1 MKRSLMMGA
10 ALTAVMMLATACGG
24 ASQTQPAPSA
34 SNPAQSNSPA
44 PAPAAKLT
52 GEIKVDGSSTVGPIS
67 IAVAEEFMK
76 AHKDVK
82 VSVGISGT
90 SGGFKKWVKGET
102 DINDS
107 SRKIKDSEVQE
118 AKKLGIEALE
128 LPVAYD
134 GITVVVSKENDFVQ
148 CITTAELKK
157 IWDKDST
164 VKTWK
169 DVNPAW
175 PAEEIKLY
183 GPGTDS
189 GTFEYFTEHING
201 KALQS
206 RSDYT
211 ASEDDNTLVKG
222 VTGSKY
228 AMGYFGY
235 AYFVENATKLK
246 ALQIDAGKGCT
257 APNDETISG
266 LTYPIARLIYIHPST
281 KALERPEV
289 KEFVNFYLKNA
300 ATLSKEVGYTPLS
313 AKQYEEA
320 LAKVK

>member
-1 MKRSLMMGA
+1 MKRSLAMGA
-10 ALTAVMMLATACGG
+10 ALTAVLMLVTACGG
-24 ASQTQPAPSA
+24 APKKTESPST
-34 SNPAQSNSPA
+34 PE
-44 PAPAAKLT
+44 PAAPKLS

-76 AHKDVK
+76 VNRDVK

-90 SGGFKKWVKGET
+90 SGGMKKWVKGET
-102 DINDS
+102 DMNDS
-107 SRKIKDSEVQE
+107 SRKIKESEVAE
-118 AKKLGIEALE
+118 AAKLGIEALE

-134 GITVVVSKENDFVQ
+134 GISVVVSKENTWAQ

-157 IWDKDST
+157 IWDKDSQ
-164 VKTWK
+164 VKTWQ
-169 DVNPAW
+169 DVNPQW
-175 PAEEIKLY
+175 PAEELKLY

-206 RSDYT
+206 RADYT
-211 ASEDDNTLVKG
+211 ASEDDNVLVKG
-222 VTGSKY
+222 VTGNKG

-235 AYFVENATKLK
+235 AYYKENESKLR
-246 ALQIDAGKGCT
+246 AVQVDGGKGCT
-257 APNDETISG
+257 APNDETISK
-266 LTYPIARLIYIHPST
+266 LTYPIARLIYIHPSK

-289 KEFVNFYLKNA
+289 RAFVNFYLQNA
-300 ATLSKEVGYTPLS
+300 ATLSKQVGYTPLD
-313 AKQYEEA
+313 AKMYEES